1 MNRMDREK
9 TRRLP
14 ATLRMVAW
22 EVTRSCNLDCVHC
35 RAAAACGPY
44 TGELDTAACL
54 RLLDDIAAFSKPV
67 IILTGGEPLLRPD
80 IWEIAAYGDRLGL
93 RMVMAT
99 NGTLVTEEA
108 AEKMPAAGIRRV
120 SISLDGPDATSHD
133 GFRRVT
139 GAFAGALAG
148 IAAMKKAGMEFQI
161 NTTIT
166 RDNLAQIR
174 EIHDLALNLGAAAH
188 HIFLLV
194 PTGRARE
201 LADREISAGQYEETL
216 EWFYEQS
223 LTCPIQLKATCA
235 PHYYRIFHQ
244 HRAADRWERQDRQP
258 AAADREKGAPEG
270 MPAHDG
276 AAAGHPGSTEGKD
289 VPTKSA
295 AAAVEAL
302 LSGHAHPDEPSRR
315 PAAAGAAVDAVVTT
329 ETGQGAAAG
338 HPLHTMTRGCLGGV
352 SFCFISHRG
361 QIQPCGYLELDCGQ
375 LSQRGFRDTW
385 ENSPIFRDLRDLN
398 RYKGKCGRCEFI
410 RVCGGCRARAY
421 ERTGDYLAEEPYCLY
436 EPKGK

>member
-1 MNRMDREK
+1 MDREK
-9 TRRLP
+9 TRLLP

-22 EVTRSCNLDCVHC
+22 EVIRSCNLDCVHC

-99 NGTLVTEEA
+99 NGTLVTEEIA
-108 AEKMPAAGIRRV
+108 GKMAAAGIRRV
-120 SISLDGPDATSHD
+120 SVSLDGPDAMSHD
-133 GFRRVT
+133 GFRRVP

-148 IAAMKKAGMEFQI
+148 IGAMKKAGMEFQI

-166 RDNLAQIR
+166 RDNLDRLR

-194 PTGRARE
+194 PTGRARDM
-201 LADREISAGQYEETL
+201 ADREISAGQYEETL

-244 HRAADRWERQDRQP
+244 HRAADRRERQHRQP
-258 AAADREKGAPEG
+258 TAADRETGAPEG
-270 MPAHDG
+270 MPAHD
-276 AAAGHPGSTEGKD
+276 AAAGDPGSTEGRD
-289 VPTKSA
+289 VPTKSVLA
-295 AAAVEAL
+295 APRAL
-302 LSGHAHPDEPSRR
+302 LSGHGHSEELSRR
-315 PAAAGAAVDAVVTT
+315 PAAAGTAVEAVVTT
-329 ETGQGAAAG
+329 ETGPGTVAS

-361 QIQPCGYLELDCGQ
+361 QIQPCGYLELDCGRIGNQ
-375 LSQRGFRDTW
+375 DFREIW
-385 ENSPIFRDLRDLN
+385 EGSPIFRDLRDLN
-398 RYKGKCGRCEFI
+398 RYQGKCGRCEFI

-436 EPKGK
+436 EPKG